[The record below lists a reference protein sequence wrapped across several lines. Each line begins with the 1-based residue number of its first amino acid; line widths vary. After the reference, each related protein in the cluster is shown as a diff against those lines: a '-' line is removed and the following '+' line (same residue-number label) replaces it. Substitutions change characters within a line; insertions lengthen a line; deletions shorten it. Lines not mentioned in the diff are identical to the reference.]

1 MIPLFKVFVAPEAQA
16 DVGKTLQS
24 GYIAQGPS
32 VDEFEHVLAEHFG
45 NPRMVTVNS
54 CTSAIHLALHLI
66 KQQFGLPDGTEILS
80 SPMTCAAT
88 NFPALANRF
97 ALRWVDVDPRTMNFD
112 LDDAAKKLSR
122 ETRILMFVHWG
133 GYPIDYRRLGELKAD
148 YRRRFDQDL
157 IVVEDCAHAWESR
170 YDGRLVGSISD
181 DHFAAF
187 SFQAIKSL
195 TTGDGGL
202 LITPPGEIYRAARM
216 ARWFGLDRD
225 NKLDFRSAQDI
236 AEWGFKFHMND
247 IAASIGLANYP
258 HVAGLV
264 AKQKANARFY
274 YEELKSVGGLTLLE
288 RRAEYDGS
296 YWLFTILVE
305 NRPAFV
311 EAMTARGVQVNQV
324 HTRNDKYTA
333 LAEFEAPL
341 PQLDS
346 IAERMIC
353 IPVGW
358 WLDERDRQTVVDA
371 IRAGW

>member
-24 GYIAQGPS
+24 GYIAQGPC

-170 YDGRLVGSISD
+170 YNGRLVGSISD

-324 HTRNDKYTA
+324 HTRNDKYAA

-358 WLDERDRQTVVDA
+358 WLDDRDRQTVVDA